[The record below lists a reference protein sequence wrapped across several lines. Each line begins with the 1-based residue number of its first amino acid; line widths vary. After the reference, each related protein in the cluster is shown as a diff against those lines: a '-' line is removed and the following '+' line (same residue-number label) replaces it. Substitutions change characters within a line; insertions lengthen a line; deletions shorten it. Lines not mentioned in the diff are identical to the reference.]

1 MANFKVSIIVL
12 IMAVLGQAS
21 YAQKEDA
28 RMAALKTAVQE
39 AKLVVSKNYVN
50 SSMGNA
56 ISTDGN
62 RAVVAANSDDN
73 LFSNDGI
80 VYVYDFDGSDWIQTH
95 QLSAS
100 NGSGG
105 DYFGSDV
112 AIDGDVIMV
121 GAVQHDL
128 SGSVFVFEFD
138 GSDWNETQILK
149 PSSPNSTNYIRFGES
164 LSLSAGRLI
173 VGARQDPEVGGAA
186 YVYEDDG
193 NNWVQTQKLTA
204 SDGVIQ
210 DNFGWSVGIFG
221 FTAVIGATRTSDGM
235 IQDGSAYV
243 FKLNQSNNTWE
254 EAQKLNASDPQDNL
268 YFGETIEINANHLL
282 VGSRDGSNG
291 FNSGAVYY
299 FSLDGNT
306 DEWTFSQK
314 FTGSDT
320 VSGDNF
326 SQGMSLNGSTVA
338 IGAFQDDDLGV
349 VNSAGSV
356 FVFEYQDPN
365 WVEIQKIMP
374 AGLAF
379 QDGFG
384 ISVAIDEFNDRLF
397 IGATGDDDV
406 ANGSG
411 AAYVYGVNVSTWE
424 QTQKLLAVDGAVNDN
439 FAYAVDIDGTTAVVG
454 AQRDPDLGE
463 DSGAVYV
470 FDYDGAQW
478 NLTQKLFPNV
488 PVDSNYFGSYVSL
501 KGEWLAISAHVP
513 DGGYVYMFKNNNGI
527 WQEMQKLTSSDN
539 ATGDFFGRSVD
550 LDSGRMIVGA
560 SFDDD
565 LGSGSGAAFIFDL
578 ANDVWTE
585 TQKITANDGAPG
597 DSFGHAVSVH
607 GDRVLVGAWEANT
620 SIADTGAAY
629 VFEIDNGSWVFV
641 DKLIPSDVYIDGAFG
656 IDVALQNQWAMVG
669 ASGDDELTNSSGAV
683 YVFEYT
689 NNSWSELQKL
699 FPATGS
705 FFDRFG
711 LDIDLDGNRFIAGS
725 AGKDTAGSNAGSVF
739 SYEFNGVNWSFDQEL
754 TAGDAAA
761 NDFYGNAVAI
771 FGNRVIAG
779 APGDDSNWVDDGA
792 AYITNI
798 ANRYDII
805 INVTGL
811 YEGFTIGD
819 TSRSPNRVT
828 FTNAGDSVE
837 FIGGVTPTQ
846 LIISNLADDEPY
858 ELIYGGDPTYPNQF
872 CSYDPGSA
880 PTIGVINDAD
890 VVVSMSC
897 DYYEYALSVNGMFL
911 APGTSAVV
919 SNQTGEQIT
928 VNSGE
933 VVAFPTLLD
942 DGSIYQLTI
951 DTQPSTP
958 SQTCTFFN
966 DGYYWMQAATTEFL
980 DCEINQFTIGG
991 SVTGLLIGNEIVIQ
1005 NNDADDLTISENGEF
1020 VFATV
1025 LDDLSNYEVS
1035 ILQQP
1040 QGGPTQTCVLVNQ
1053 QGNLAGNDISNVQ
1066 IDCQAGD
1073 DLIYRSGFETIN
1085 PD

>member
-1 MANFKVSIIVL
+1 
-12 IMAVLGQAS
+12 G
-21 YAQKEDA
+21 
-28 RMAALKTAVQE
+28 
-39 AKLVVSKNYVN
+39 
-50 SSMGNA
+50 
-56 ISTDGN
+56 
-62 RAVVAANSDDN
+62 
-73 LFSNDGI
+73 
-80 VYVYDFDGSDWIQTH
+80 
-95 QLSAS
+95 
-100 NGSGG
+100 GSG
-105 DYFGSDV
+105 DFFGSDV
-112 AIDGDVIMV
+112 AIEGDVIMV

-138 GSDWNETQILK
+138 GTDWNETQILK
-149 PSSPNSTNYIRFGES
+149 PSSPTSTNYIRFGQS
-164 LSLSAGRLI
+164 ISLSAGRLI
-173 VGARQDPEVGGAA
+173 VGARHDPEVGGAGF
-186 YVYEDDG
+186 VFEDDG
-193 NNWVQTQKLTA
+193 NSWVQTQKLTA
-204 SDGVIQ
+204 SDGAIQ
-210 DNFGWSVGIFG
+210 DNFGWSVDIFG

-243 FKLNQSNNTWE
+243 FKLNQNNNEWE
-254 EAQKLNASDPQDNL
+254 EIQKLKASDPQDNM
-268 YFGETIEINANHLL
+268 YFGETIEVNDNHLL

-291 FNSGAVYY
+291 FNSGAAYY
-299 FSLDGNT
+299 FAFDGNT

-326 SQGMSLNGSTVA
+326 SQGMSLNGNTVA

-356 FVFEYQDPN
+356 FVFEFQDPN
-365 WVEIQKIMP
+365 WVETQKIMP
-374 AGLAF
+374 DGLAF

-411 AAYVYGVNVSTWE
+411 AAFVYDFNVSTWE
-424 QTQKLLAVDGAVNDN
+424 QSQKLLAVDGAVNDN

-478 NLTQKLFPNV
+478 SLTQKLFPNV
-488 PVDSNYFGSYVSL
+488 PVASSYFGSDVSIS
-501 KGEWLAISAHVP
+501 GDWMAISAHVP
-513 DGGYVYMFKNNNGI
+513 DGGYVYLFKNNAGS

-550 LDSGRMIVGA
+550 LDDSRLVVGA

-565 LGSGSGAAFIFDL
+565 NGSSSGSAYVFDE
-578 ANDVWTE
+578 AGGVWSE
-585 TQKITANDGAPG
+585 IDKLIPDDGANN
-597 DSFGHAVSVH
+597 DNFGHAVAVH
-607 GDRVLVGAWEANT
+607 GDRVVVSAIRADT

-629 VFEIDNGSWVFV
+629 VFELDNGMWNQTE
-641 DKLIPSDVYIDGAFG
+641 KLIPSDVFDGGFFG

-669 ASGDDELTNSSGAV
+669 ASGDDELANNSGAV
-683 YVFEYT
+683 YVFEFD
-689 NNSWSELQKL
+689 NNLWFESQKIN
-699 FPATGS
+699 PTTGS
-705 FFDRFG
+705 IFDRFG
-711 LDIDLDGNRFIAGS
+711 ISIDIDGNRLIAG
-725 AGKDTAGSNAGSVF
+725 AEGRDTAASNAGAVF

-754 TAGDAAA
+754 TAGDARA
-761 NDFYGNAVAI
+761 NDFYGRAVAI

-779 APGDDSNWVDDGA
+779 APGDDNNWVDDGA
-792 AYITNI
+792 TYITNI

-811 YEGFTIGD
+811 YERVTIGD
-819 TSRSPNRVT
+819 SSRSPNRVT

-872 CSYDPGSA
+872 CTYDPGSA
-880 PTIGVINDAD
+880 PITGVINDAD

-897 DYYEYALSVNGMFL
+897 DYYEYALSVDGKFL
-911 APGTSAVV
+911 APGTNAVV

-942 DGSIYQLTI
+942 DGSVYQLTV
-951 DTQPSTP
+951 DTQPSSP

-980 DCEINQFTIGG
+980 DCEINQFSVGG
-991 SVTGLLIGNEIVIQ
+991 SVTGLLAGNEFIIQ
-1005 NNDADDLTISENGEF
+1005 NNEGDDLLISENGEF

-1025 LDDLSNYEVS
+1025 LDDSSTYEVS
-1035 ILQQP
+1035 ISQQP
-1040 QGGPTQTCVLVNQ
+1040 QGGPIQNCVVNNQ
-1053 QGNLAGNDISNVQ
+1053 QGNLAGVNITNVQ
-1066 IDCQAGD
+1066 IECQLGD
-1073 DLIYRSGFETIN
+1073 DFIYRSGFEAIN
-1085 PD
+1085 PN